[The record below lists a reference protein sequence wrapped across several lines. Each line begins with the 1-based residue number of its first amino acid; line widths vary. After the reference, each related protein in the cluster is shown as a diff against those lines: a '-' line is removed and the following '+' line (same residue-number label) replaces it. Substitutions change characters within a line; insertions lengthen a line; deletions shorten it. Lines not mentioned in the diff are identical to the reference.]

1 MVQKCLER
9 CSTSLVIREKESYT
23 VPFLI
28 FQIRKV
34 FVCFEDTR
42 GAVCVAAAAGAAP
55 PPGRP
60 GRPVAVLFRSRA
72 VPVPFAVGTLS

>member
-60 GRPVAVLFRSRA
+60 VAVLFRSHA